1 LRDLHREKIWD
12 PVTRL
17 WHWLFAT
24 VVVAGWSFGKFM
36 SFSTIQWH
44 FYCGYAILGLL
55 AFRYLWGFIGPA
67 PVRYRSLI
75 RTPTQTFT
83 YLKTITSRDP
93 SGARGHNP
101 LGSLAVIAMILLI
114 TAQASSGLFIVSDD
128 YFESGPLSYLVSDA
142 ASNRLTWWHHLL
154 SKFILVIV
162 GLHVAAIF
170 YYLLWKKENLISA
183 MITGWKW
190 VKSAPDSEH

>member
-1 LRDLHREKIWD
+1 MTDLHREKIWD

-24 VVVAGWSFGKFM
+24 VVVVGWSLGKFM
-36 SFSTIQWH
+36 SFSTVQWH
-44 FYCGYAILGLL
+44 FYCGYTILGLL
-55 AFRYLWGFIGPA
+55 IFRYLWGFVGPT
-67 PVRYRSLI
+67 PIRYRALV
-75 RTPTQTFT
+75 PKPAEAFA
-83 YLKTITSRDP
+83 YLKGFTSRHP
-93 SGARGHNP
+93 SGTPGHNP
-101 LGSLAVIAMILLI
+101 LGSLSVIAMMLLL
-114 TAQASSGLFIVSDD
+114 TGQASSGLFIVSDD

-142 ASNRLTWWHHLL
+142 VSNRLTWWHHLL

-170 YYLLWKKENLISA
+170 YYLLWKKENLIKP

-190 VKSAPDSEH
+190 VKSASDPNR